1 MWRVDSVSQDYER
14 IGEKNWARILSIAGL
29 CTPPAWVCSPFI
41 VVSLSRLLLGFKQV
55 REDEKSSKLVGNVF
69 FRSDNNLMSAG
80 LHDRLQ
86 PQQRSRRN
94 ELQALEQCPVSCCME
109 R

>member
-1 MWRVDSVSQDYER
+1 MYATRL
-14 IGEKNWARILSIAGL
+14 G
-29 CTPPAWVCSPFI
+29 TFPFL
-41 VVSLSRLLLGFKQV
+41 VVSLSRLLPGFKQAC
-55 REDEKSSKLVGNVF
+55 EDEKSSKLVGNVF